1 MRTYSKYL
9 TCFMFFQIAIC
20 GDTIKFN
27 TPDSIYILNKIDSIL
42 QSDQSLSAE
51 YYLKSYDNQFKNIVY
66 KKRNIEKEIDTVLM
80 IPKNNISQKYLNHVA
95 EKVLNV
101 IIDKNFF
108 YTIKNKKS
116 LIMNKYY
123 FLSSEPIIDI
133 GTYSIDK
140 IGMTVDLD
148 PEFNSHFSGLFGASN
163 NSNDKWE
170 LNGELDVKLE
180 NLWSTMERFG
190 FYWKKLDSNNQT
202 FNMQLQHPHLFY
214 IGLGLGLFYKYE
226 LVNGFY
232 TESSS
237 DIDFEVSNAYYG
249 AFYIGY
255 RSGRIN
261 ITDLGNINK
270 YQRSSYKS
278 IFITFR
284 HNSLNRRLLPD
295 RGLRLNIESNIGE
308 DIYNDHLYFKNKL
321 RLRYIFPLIGNMNL
335 CLNSMSEQIKGLGGD
350 IGLSRKIKYGG
361 INSLRGYMDKQFSSD
376 AISIQSIELH
386 FQKDQFFRTLLFF
399 DLGFSKNK
407 TPKSSLGIGL
417 YKLTGKA
424 LVELQYAIPEKSS
437 FMNGKVHVKWTS
449 RL

>member
-1 MRTYSKYL
+1 MRIYSKYL
-9 TCFMFFQIAIC
+9 TYLMFFQIAIC

-51 YYLKSYDNQFKNIVY
+51 YYLRSYDNQFNNIVY
-66 KKRNIEKEIDTVLM
+66 KKRNVEKELDTVLM
-80 IPKNNISQKYLNHVA
+80 IPKSNINQKYLNHIA
-95 EKVLNV
+95 EKVSNV

-108 YTIKNKKS
+108 DTIKNKKS

-133 GTYSIDK
+133 GNYSNDRV
-140 IGMTVDLD
+140 GMTVDLD

-170 LNGELDVKLE
+170 LNGELDIKLE
-180 NLWSTMERFG
+180 NLWNTMERFG
-190 FYWKKLDSNNQT
+190 FYWKKLDSTNQT
-202 FNMQLQHPHLFY
+202 FNFHLQHPHLFY
-214 IGLGLGLFYKYE
+214 NGLGIGLFYKYE
-226 LVNGFY
+226 LVNGVY

-261 ITDLGNINK
+261 VTDLGNINR

-278 IFITFR
+278 IFITFN

-295 RGLRLNIESNIGE
+295 RGFRLNIESNIGK
-308 DIYNDHLYFKNKL
+308 DTYNDHLYFKNKL
-321 RLRYIFPLIGNMNL
+321 NLKHIFPFIGYMNL
-335 CLNSMSEQIKGLGGD
+335 CLKSMSEQIKA
-350 IGLSRKIKYGG
+350 LSGNINISREIKYGG
-361 INSLRGYMDKQFSSD
+361 INSLRGYMDKQFSSN

-386 FQKDQFFRTLLFF
+386 FQKNQFFRTLLFF
-399 DLGFSKNK
+399 DMAISKNK

-417 YKLTGKA
+417 FKLTNKA
-424 LVELQYAIPEKSS
+424 LIEIQYAIPEKSS
-437 FMNGKVHVKWTS
+437 FMDGKVHVKWTS